1 MQNEQSEILIVGG
14 SLAGLTFAL
23 ACARRGMPVRII
35 ERSLGHL
42 RGGDS
47 LTVDLNI
54 LKAVVGFDPRSAPAL
69 QVVPAYRDLTTWS
82 ALYGWLRDRAADTPG
97 IIIEQG
103 RSVALVADDHE
114 QPTVTLDDGNIRTG
128 RAVIGADGY
137 RSMIRRV
144 ISPEAPFAQYAG
156 YLVWR
161 GLVDERLLS
170 RPVAWPSDG
179 GLWIDFIGGYRLVA
193 ATLPGQD
200 GSLEPGK
207 RQITFAWFDS
217 HQEALLRDTGCLTE
231 DGSIVGTLAR
241 GMIDPAVREALL
253 AKVHSVWPPTWAE
266 AVKKGITVNNV
277 LSGAPIAEYR
287 PERLARGRLAVIGDA
302 AHVVSPMT
310 GRGYLT
316 GVEDAEILGQSLAD
330 TQHFRDVPAAL
341 ANYES
346 ARLPYVR
353 GLVAHSIRISGDF
366 RQYAARA

>member
-1 MQNEQSEILIVGG
+1 MQNEQSEILVVGG

-23 ACARRGMPVRII
+23 ACAKRGMPVRII
-35 ERSLGHL
+35 ERSAGHMH
-42 RGGDS
+42 GGDS
-47 LTVDLNI
+47 LSVDQNI

-69 QVVPAYRDLTTWS
+69 KVVPAYRDLTTWS
-82 ALYGWLRDRAADTPG
+82 ALYGWLHDRALDTPG
-97 IIIEQG
+97 IVIEEG
-103 RSVALVADDHE
+103 MSVALVDDHHH
-114 QPTVTLDDGNIRTG
+114 QPTVTLDDGTVRTG
-128 RAVIGADGY
+128 RAIIGADGY
-137 RSMIRRV
+137 RSLVRRA

-193 ATLPGQD
+193 AALPGQD

-217 HQEALLRDTGCLTE
+217 HQEALLRTTGCLTE

-241 GMIDPAVREALL
+241 RMIDPNVREALL
-253 AKVHSVWPPTWAE
+253 EKVHSVWPQTWAE
-266 AVKKGITVNNV
+266 AVTKGITIDNV
-277 LSGAPIAEYR
+277 LSGSPIAEYR

-330 TQHFRDVPAAL
+330 IRYDGDVSAAV
-341 ANYES
+341 AAYGS

-353 GLVAHSIRISGDF
+353 GLVTHSIRISGEF
-366 RQYAARA
+366 RQYAAGA

>member
-1 MQNEQSEILIVGG
+1 
-14 SLAGLTFAL
+14 
-23 ACARRGMPVRII
+23 
-35 ERSLGHL
+35 
-42 RGGDS
+42 
-47 LTVDLNI
+47 
-54 LKAVVGFDPRSAPAL
+54 
-69 QVVPAYRDLTTWS
+69 
-82 ALYGWLRDRAADTPG
+82 
-97 IIIEQG
+97 
-103 RSVALVADDHE
+103 
-114 QPTVTLDDGNIRTG
+114 
-128 RAVIGADGY
+128 
-137 RSMIRRV
+137 
-144 ISPEAPFAQYAG
+144 
-156 YLVWR
+156 
-161 GLVDERLLS
+161 
-170 RPVAWPSDG
+170 
-179 GLWIDFIGGYRLVA
+179 
-193 ATLPGQD
+193 
-200 GSLEPGK
+200 
-207 RQITFAWFDS
+207 
-217 HQEALLRDTGCLTE
+217 
-231 DGSIVGTLAR
+231 
-241 GMIDPAVREALL
+241 MIDPAVREALL